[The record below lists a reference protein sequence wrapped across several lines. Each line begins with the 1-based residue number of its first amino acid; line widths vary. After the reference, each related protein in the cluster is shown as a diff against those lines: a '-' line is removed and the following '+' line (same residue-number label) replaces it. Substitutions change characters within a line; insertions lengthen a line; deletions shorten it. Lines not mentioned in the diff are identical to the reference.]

1 MITYEEAKAK
11 AAEECS
17 GYDLL
22 EEKEDNKFYR
32 FYFGIKNEFPIPG
45 MPEILIDKH
54 SGELSF
60 FNIFTKLQKEHINNE
75 ITFY

>member
-11 AAEECS
+11 AVKECL

-22 EEKEDNKFYR
+22 EEREDDKFYR
-32 FYFGIKNEFPIPG
+32 FHFGIKNESPIPG
-45 MPEILIDKH
+45 LPEILIDKH

-60 FNIFTKLQKEHINNE
+60 FNVFNKLQKEYFNKK
-75 ITFY
+75 ITAC